1 MVPLKRLY
9 LLCGFDDPDVERQA
23 SQLQQSYQAGS
34 VRILGRTYPVKAEKH
49 AAYLRGIVHAANDV
63 IFGEGCAT
71 NFCRKLD
78 QPCSLEAG
86 KGKRSRAT
94 CELAK
99 TGASACARL
108 RPQIVV
114 LVCADQLFDEAFGH
128 LGRGVLFLRLD
139 GPKLPAAAD
148 LKAAI
153 DGFEPIVEGVMA
165 AVTRRAKSVYAP
177 LVPDLNFQRLGGHAI
192 AEAIQAEPAR
202 IAEILAD
209 YHQAL
214 YRGDFANP
222 KKPSVT
228 GAYMLD
234 ADTGFQQDH
243 LHKTVQTIGQASRRD
258 GFHLLNAY
266 HVYGVKSD
274 PGFHF
279 DVMNV
284 NGRQIGHILQDVLSG
299 KSSVRVDTHL
309 NATPCDRLV

>member
-9 LLCGFDDPDVERQA
+9 LLCGFDDAVVERQA
-23 SQLQQSYQAGS
+23 SQLQRFYQAGS
-34 VRILGRTYPVKAEKH
+34 VRIIGRTYPVKAEKRD
-49 AAYLRGIVHAANDV
+49 AYLRGLVQAANDV
-63 IFGEGCAT
+63 IFGEGNAT

-78 QPCSLEAG
+78 RSCELEAG
-86 KGKRSRAT
+86 KGKQSRST
-94 CELAK
+94 CERAK

-114 LVCADQLFDEAFGH
+114 LVCADQLFDEAFDH
-128 LGRGVLFLRLD
+128 LGRSVLFLRLA
-139 GPKLPAAAD
+139 GPLLPAMAD

-165 AVTRRAKSVYAP
+165 AVTQRAKSLYAP
-177 LVPDLNFQRLGGHAI
+177 LAPDRNFQRLGGHSI
-192 AEAIQAEPAR
+192 AEAVQADPAR
-202 IAEILAD
+202 FAEILAD
-209 YHQAL
+209 YHATL

-222 KKPSVT
+222 KKPGIT

-234 ADTGFQQDH
+234 DDTGFQQDH
-243 LHKTVQTIGQASRRD
+243 LHKSVQTIGQASRKD

-284 NGRQIGHILQDVLSG
+284 DGRAIGHILQDVLSG
-299 KSSVRVDTHL
+299 ESSVRGDTHL

>member
-23 SQLQQSYQAGS
+23 SQLQKSYQAGS
-34 VRILGRTYPVKAEKH
+34 VRIIGRTYPVKAEKRTT
-49 AAYLRGIVHAANDV
+49 YLRGLVHAANDV
-63 IFGEGCAT
+63 IFGEGSAT

-78 QPCSLEAG
+78 QPCALEVG

-94 CELAK
+94 CERAK
-99 TGASACARL
+99 TRVSACARS
-108 RPQIVV
+108 RPQSIV
-114 LVCADQLFDEAFGH
+114 LVCSDQLFDEAFDH
-128 LGRGVLFLRLD
+128 LARGVLFLRLA
-139 GPKLPAAAD
+139 GPRLPATED

-165 AVTRRAKSVYAP
+165 AVTQRAKSLYAP
-177 LVPDLNFQRLGGHAI
+177 LVPDRNFQRIGGHAI
-192 AEAIQAEPAR
+192 AEAIQADPAR
-202 IAEILAD
+202 FAEILAD
-209 YHQAL
+209 YHAAL

-222 KKPSVT
+222 KKPGIT
-228 GAYMLD
+228 GAYMVD

-243 LHKTVQTIGQASRRD
+243 LHKTVQTIGLESRQD

-284 NGRQIGHILQDVLSG
+284 DGRAIGHTLQDVVSG
-299 KSSVRVDTHL
+299 KSSVRGDTHL

>member
-1 MVPLKRLY
+1 M
-9 LLCGFDDPDVERQA
+9 
-23 SQLQQSYQAGS
+23 
-34 VRILGRTYPVKAEKH
+34 RIIGRTYPVKAQKR
-49 AAYLRGIVHAANDV
+49 AAYLRGLVHAANNV
-63 IFGEGCAT
+63 IFGEGSAT

-78 QPCSLEAG
+78 QPCALEAS

-94 CELAK
+94 CEHAK
-99 TGASACARL
+99 TNVSACARS

-114 LVCADQLFDEAFGH
+114 LICSDQMFDEAFDH
-128 LGRGVLFLRLD
+128 LGRGVLFLRLAS
-139 GPKLPAAAD
+139 PQLPATKD

-153 DGFEPIVEGVMA
+153 DDFEPIVEGVMA
-165 AVTRRAKSVYAP
+165 AVTQRVKSLYAP
-177 LVPDLNFQRLGGHAI
+177 LAPDRNFQRVGGHAI
-192 AEAIQAEPAR
+192 AKAVQADPAR
-202 IAEILAD
+202 FAEILSD
-209 YHQAL
+209 YHVAL
-214 YRGDFANP
+214 YRSDFANP
-222 KKPSVT
+222 KKPGIT

-243 LHKTVQTIGQASRRD
+243 FHKTVQTIGLESRKD

-284 NGRQIGHILQDVLSG
+284 NGRAIGHILQDVVSG
-299 KSSVRVDTHL
+299 KSSVRGDLHL